1 MPRRRHKAGWRRS
14 DRESTGQR
22 LAVNRS
28 LDQSVFCRY
37 NFWLFGSLAQLV
49 EQRTFN
55 PLVTGSNPVRPTKE
69 IKGLHVSVSPFPLG
83 DESGIRQR
91 LIPSGHVFIAAC
103 NEIDTLAPGL
113 FNCHINAFW
122 YTSTMTSSGVISAI

>member
-14 DRESTGQR
+14 DKESTGRR
-22 LAVNRS
+22 LAANRS

-69 IKGLHVSVSPFPLG
+69 IKGSHVSAGPFPLG
-83 DESGIRQR
+83 DESIVRQR
-91 LIPSGHVFIAAC
+91 LISSGHVFIAAC
-103 NEIDTLAPGL
+103 NEIDTLALGL
-113 FNCHINAFW
+113 FSCHINAF
-122 YTSTMTSSGVISAI
+122 